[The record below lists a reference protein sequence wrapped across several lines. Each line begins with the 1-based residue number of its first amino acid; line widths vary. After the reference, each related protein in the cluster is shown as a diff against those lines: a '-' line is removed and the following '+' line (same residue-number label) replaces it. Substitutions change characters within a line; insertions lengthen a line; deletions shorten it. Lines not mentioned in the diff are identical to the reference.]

1 MRFEF
6 FMAMLPPT
14 ITQQEKSITIRNG
27 KPVVYEPAELKQARE
42 KLRAH
47 LAKHVPQ
54 KSFTGP
60 VWLGVKWCFP
70 IRGRHRDGE
79 YKATKPDTDNLE
91 KMLKDVMEDL
101 GVFKNDAQVASE
113 HVEKFWAK
121 VPGIYIVMET
131 LEDE

>member
-47 LAKHVPQ
+47 LAKHVP
-54 KSFTGP
+54 KKRFTGP

-91 KMLKDVMEDL
+91 KLLKDVMTECGFWMD
-101 GVFKNDAQVASE
+101 DAQVASE
-113 HVEKFWAK
+113 LCEKFWAEI
-121 VPGIYIVMET
+121 PGIYILLT
-131 LEDE
+131 GLEE

>member
-47 LAKHVPQ
+47 LAKHVP
-54 KSFTGP
+54 KKRFTGP

-101 GVFKNDAQVASE
+101 GFFKTMLRWHPSMLKNSGQRSR
-113 HVEKFWAK
+113 
-121 VPGIYIVMET
+121 GSI
-131 LEDE
+131 L

>member
-101 GVFKNDAQVASE
+101 GLFKNDAQVASE

>member
-14 ITQQEKSITIRNG
+14 ITQQEKSITNRNG

-101 GVFKNDAQVASE
+101 GFFKNDAQVASE

-121 VPGIYIVMET
+121 VPGIYIVMES
-131 LEDE
+131 LGDE

>member
-1 MRFEF
+1 MRLEF

-47 LAKHVPQ
+47 LARHVPK

-91 KMLKDVMEDL
+91 KMLKDVMGDL
-101 GVFKNDAQVASE
+101 GFFKNDAQVASE

-121 VPGIYIVMET
+121 VPGIYIVMES
-131 LEDE
+131 LGDE

>member
-47 LAKHVPQ
+47 LAKHVP
-54 KSFTGP
+54 KKRFTGP

-79 YKATKPDTDNLE
+79 YKATKPDTDNG
-91 KMLKDVMEDL
+91 EDAERRDGGL
-101 GVFKNDAQVASE
+101 GFFKNDAQVASE
-113 HVEKFWAK
+113 HVEKF
-121 VPGIYIVMET
+121 GQRSRGSI
-131 LEDE
+131 L

>member
-70 IRGRHRDGE
+70 IRGRH
-79 YKATKPDTDNLE
+79 TDNLE

-101 GVFKNDAQVASE
+101 GFFKNDAQVASE

>member
-70 IRGRHRDGE
+70 ICGRHRDGE

-101 GVFKNDAQVASE
+101 GFFKNDAQVASE

-121 VPGIYIVMET
+121 VPGIYIVMES

>member
-54 KSFTGP
+54 KSLTGP

-101 GVFKNDAQVASE
+101 GFFKNDAQVVSE
-113 HVEKFWAK
+113 HIEKFWAK
-121 VPGIYIVMET
+121 VPGIYIVIES

>member
-1 MRFEF
+1 
-6 FMAMLPPT
+6 MAMLPPT

-91 KMLKDVMEDL
+91 KLLKDVMTEL
-101 GVFKNDAQVASE
+101 GFWTDDAQVASE
-113 HVEKFWAK
+113 LCEKFWAEI
-121 VPGIYIVMET
+121 PGIYILLT
-131 LEDE
+131 GLEE

>member
-1 MRFEF
+1 MRIEF
-6 FMAMLPPT
+6 FLPMIPPT
-14 ITQQEKSITIRNG
+14 VTQQEHKVAVVNG
-27 KPVVYEPAELKQARE
+27 KPRFYDPPELVAAKE
-42 KLRAH
+42 KLKAH
-47 LAKHVPQ
+47 LVQYVPER
-54 KSFTGP
+54 KLVGP
-60 VWLGVKWCFP
+60 VMLGVKWCFS

-101 GVFKNDAQVASE
+101 GFFKNDAQVASE

-121 VPGIYIVMET
+121 VPGIYIVMES

>member
-101 GVFKNDAQVASE
+101 GFFKNDAQVASE
-113 HVEKFWAK
+113 HVEKFWAM

>member
-1 MRFEF
+1 MRLEF
-6 FMAMLPPT
+6 CMAMLPPT

-47 LAKHVPQ
+47 LARHVPK

-101 GVFKNDAQVASE
+101 GFFKNDAQVASE

-121 VPGIYIVMET
+121 VPGIYIVMES
-131 LEDE
+131 LGDE

>member
-47 LAKHVPQ
+47 LAKHVP
-54 KSFTGP
+54 K
-60 VWLGVKWCFP
+60 
-70 IRGRHRDGE
+70 
-79 YKATKPDTDNLE
+79 
-91 KMLKDVMEDL
+91 KDL
-101 GVFKNDAQVASE
+101 L
-113 HVEKFWAK
+113 
-121 VPGIYIVMET
+121 VPCGSG
-131 LEDE
+131 

>member
-47 LAKHVPQ
+47 LAK
-54 KSFTGP
+54 
-60 VWLGVKWCFP
+60 LGVKWCFP

-101 GVFKNDAQVASE
+101 GFFKNDAQVASE

>member
-1 MRFEF
+1 MRLEF
-6 FMAMLPPT
+6 FMPMIPPT
-14 ITQQEKSITIRNG
+14 VTQQEHKVAVVNG
-27 KPVVYEPAELKQARE
+27 KPRFYDPPEIVAAKE
-42 KLRAH
+42 KLKAH
-47 LAKHVPQ
+47 LAQHVPER
-54 KSFTGP
+54 KLVGP
-60 VWLGVKWCFP
+60 VMLGVKWCFP

-101 GVFKNDAQVASE
+101 GFFKNDAQVASE

-121 VPGIYIVMET
+121 VPGIYIVMES